1 MEPGLA
7 MRSRARGDVRVR
19 ADGAVAVTAARPL
32 VRAAPRAAMFFPL
45 VVLVA
50 VLPGLYA
57 LTSWDLTTPGSW
69 WGLRGLAVLDGW
81 RVDQVPAAAEIVP
94 QLEART
100 FRTVAFQPPLYAWL
114 EAIGLALSGDRDP
127 RATVLPSYV
136 AGALVVVLVYLHGR
150 LWRGAGVGLFA
161 ALLIGFNRDLLVQM
175 QQATPTTLGLA
186 GTLAVLLCYGGH
198 LRVAGETSASV
209 PAALSRSWG
218 WGGPIAWTVLGGVA
232 LGLTLMVVGPFGLVS
247 IPVVLLH
254 QAYLRAN
261 TPRGP
266 RTRIGAKRWREWLA
280 GRDSPSVTAGA
291 VALAVALA
299 VAAPWHVLMFARH
312 GSAALGAL
320 LVPFDP
326 WFAHKTGVL
335 ARLVDLAPASL
346 PLGLFAAVRMI
357 RLALIDEDESPAIV
371 GGVFWVLWLAV
382 ALLVP
387 VVWPGGSRSLLELSL
402 LVPLSLLAASA
413 IADLAN
419 RRIPVR
425 TLTWLAPATAVCV
438 AWLNSTN
445 LRGAVASLLHGRINT
460 KTALGL
466 HLALDLLIA
475 VVLITRGLDRWA
487 RRRDDRQRRVLGG
500 FLAAVFAV
508 TAATGIREV
517 RFRHSETND
526 LLMLRTMILRRDR
539 ERPFDLVA
547 VVNPDVSRY
556 FPDAPSPGGRLR
568 LILRSALPPLSQ
580 RDLSSTEELLGL
592 PECQRLVILSGSA
605 QRLSYAVQSR
615 LGLEAIHPV
624 LNAFASAHDPSRI
637 TTH

>member
-7 MRSRARGDVRVR
+7 MRSRGRGEVRVR
-19 ADGAVAVTAARPL
+19 ADGALAVTAARPL
-32 VRAAPRAAMFFPL
+32 VRSAPRAAMFFPL

-69 WGLRGLAVLDGW
+69 WGVRGLAVLDGW
-81 RVDQVPAAAEIVP
+81 WVDQVPAAVEIAP
-94 QLEART
+94 RLEART

-114 EAIGLALSGDRDP
+114 EALGLALSGDRDP

-161 ALLIGFNRDLLVQM
+161 ALLIGFNCDLLVQM
-175 QQATPTTLGLA
+175 QQATPATLGLA
-186 GTLAVLLCYGGH
+186 GTLAALLCYGAH
-198 LRVAGETSASV
+198 LRVAGDASV
-209 PAALSRSWG
+209 SSSTSRTRV
-218 WGGPIAWTVLGGVA
+218 WGGPITWTVLGGVA
-232 LGLTLMVVGPFGLVS
+232 LGLTLMAAGPFGLVS
-247 IPVVLLH
+247 LPVVLLH
-254 QAYLRAN
+254 RAYLRAN
-261 TPRGP
+261 APRGA
-266 RTRIGAKRWREWLA
+266 RTRPGAKWWREWIA
-280 GRDSPSVTAGA
+280 WRDSPSVKAGA
-291 VALAVALA
+291 VALAIALTL
-299 VAAPWHVLMFARH
+299 AAPWHVLMFTRH

-320 LVPFDP
+320 LVPFDS

-346 PLGLFAAVRMI
+346 PLGLFAAVRTI

-382 ALLVP
+382 ALLLP
-387 VVWPGGSRSLLELSL
+387 VVWPSGSRSLLELSL

-425 TLTWLAPATAVCV
+425 TLNWLAPATSVCV
-438 AWLNSTN
+438 AWLNSSN
-445 LRGAVASLLHGRINT
+445 LRVAVAGLLHGRINS

-466 HLALDLLIA
+466 HLALDLLIV
-475 VVLITRGLDRWA
+475 VVLLTRGLDRWA
-487 RRRDDRQRRVLGG
+487 HRRDDRQRRVLGG

-508 TAATGIREV
+508 TVATGIREV

-539 ERPFDLVA
+539 EQPFDLVA
-547 VVNPDVSRY
+547 VVNPDVSHF
-556 FPDAPSPGGRLR
+556 FPDAPSPCGRLR
-568 LILRSALPPLSQ
+568 FILRSALPRLSQ
-580 RDLSSTEELLGL
+580 RDLSSSEELLGL
-592 PECQRLVILSGSA
+592 PESPRLVILSGGA
-605 QRLSYAVQSR
+605 RRLSYAVQSR

-624 LNAFASAHDPSRI
+624 LNAFATAHDPSRVI
-637 TTH
+637 RR

>member
-7 MRSRARGDVRVR
+7 MRSRARGEVRVR
-19 ADGAVAVTAARPL
+19 ADGALAVTAARPL
-32 VRAAPRAAMFFPL
+32 VRSAPRAAMFFPL

-69 WGLRGLAVLDGW
+69 WGMRGLAVLDGW
-81 RVDQVPAAAEIVP
+81 WVDQVPAAVEIAP
-94 QLEART
+94 RLEARA

-114 EAIGLALSGDRDP
+114 EALGLALSGDRDP

-161 ALLIGFNRDLLVQM
+161 ALLIGFNCDLLVQM
-175 QQATPTTLGLA
+175 QQATPATLGLA
-186 GTLAVLLCYGGH
+186 GTLAVLLCYGAH
-198 LRVAGETSASV
+198 LRVAGEASV
-209 PAALSRSWG
+209 SSSTSRTRV

-232 LGLTLMVVGPFGLVS
+232 LGLTLMAAGPFGLVS
-247 IPVVLLH
+247 LPVVLLH
-254 QAYLRAN
+254 RAYLCAN
-261 TPRGP
+261 APRGA
-266 RTRIGAKRWREWLA
+266 RTRPGAKWWREWLA
-280 GRDSPSVTAGA
+280 WRDSPSVMAGA
-291 VALAVALA
+291 VALAIALA
-299 VAAPWHVLMFARH
+299 LAAPWHVLMFTRH

-320 LVPFDP
+320 LVPFDS

-382 ALLVP
+382 ALLLP
-387 VVWPGGSRSLLELSL
+387 VVWPSGSRSLLELSL

-425 TLTWLAPATAVCV
+425 TLNWLAPATAVCV
-438 AWLNSTN
+438 AWLNSSN
-445 LRGAVASLLHGRINT
+445 LRVAVAGLLHGRINS

-466 HLALDLLIA
+466 HLALDLLIV
-475 VVLITRGLDRWA
+475 VVLLTRGLDRWA
-487 RRRDDRQRRVLGG
+487 HRRDDRQRRVLGG

-508 TAATGIREV
+508 TVATGIREV

-539 ERPFDLVA
+539 EQPFDLVA
-547 VVNPDVSRY
+547 VVNPDVSHF

-568 LILRSALPPLSQ
+568 FILRSALPRLSQ
-580 RDLSSTEELLGL
+580 RDLSSSDELLGL
-592 PECQRLVILSGSA
+592 PESQRLVILSGGSR
-605 QRLSYAVQSR
+605 RLSYAVQSR

-624 LNAFASAHDPSRI
+624 LNAFATAHDPSRLI
-637 TTH
+637 RR